1 MKLYLC
7 LIILSFLSKSALS
20 QQEESFFPLAVGNSW
35 EYSWND
41 GLGGGYEE
49 YVSIVSKVLKPN
61 GKYYYVFQTEYSNHL
76 GYYLN
81 SYFRMDDSNNVYKYY
96 DQTEKE
102 YLSEKFNAKIGE
114 LWITGRFGP
123 TDSSI
128 GFKDYGRILYDST
141 ENIWNKV
148 RQYKYVSYTSGGL
161 WFQSIQFVKG
171 IGIYSISQEAYT
183 RVTLSK
189 FHIITDGIS
198 NPINSSEFTSKV
210 SLLNNYPNPFNP
222 ETKVKFIIKDNS
234 NVFLTVYDIIGRE
247 IKSLYEGQLYSGE
260 HIFSWNGKDETNRN
274 VPSGVYYCCL
284 NVINKN
290 GSIIGNN
297 RIKMILLR

>member
-1 MKLYLC
+1 MNKYI
-7 LIILSFLSKSALS
+7 LILILSFMTKSVLS
-20 QQEESFFPLAVGNSW
+20 QQEESYFPLAVGNSW
-35 EYSWND
+35 EYDWDD
-41 GLGGGYEE
+41 GLGGGYKE

-61 GKYYYVFQTEYSNHL
+61 GKYYYTFQSEYSNHL

-81 SYFRMDDSNNVYKYY
+81 SYFRIDDSNNVYKYY

-123 TDSSI
+123 SDAYK
-128 GFKDYGRILYDST
+128 GCILYDTT

-148 RQYKYVSYTSGGL
+148 RQYKYVSYTIGL

-171 IGIYSISQEAYT
+171 IGIYYISQEAYT
-183 RVTLSK
+183 RVTLNK
-189 FHIITDGIS
+189 FHIIPDGIS
-198 NPINSSEFTSKV
+198 NPKNSYEFTPKV
-210 SLLNNYPNPFNP
+210 LLLNNYPNPFNP

-234 NVFLTVYDIIGRE
+234 NVILTIYDIIGRE

-260 HIFSWNGKDETNRN
+260 HIFFWNGKDEHSQS
-274 VPSGVYYCCL
+274 VPSGVYFCRFTL
-284 NVINKN
+284 FDRN
-290 GSIIGNN
+290 GIFLGSESK
-297 RIKMILLR
+297 KMLLMR